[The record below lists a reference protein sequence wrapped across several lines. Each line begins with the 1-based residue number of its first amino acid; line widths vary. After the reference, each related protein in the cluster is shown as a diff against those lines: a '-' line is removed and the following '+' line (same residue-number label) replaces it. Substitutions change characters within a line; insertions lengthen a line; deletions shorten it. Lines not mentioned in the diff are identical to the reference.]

1 MKKTILIL
9 IFLGIFIISSAGFYF
24 SKGHNNTSSKDISST
39 NTSSTQELT
48 EIILFYGSGCPHCAK
63 VEAFIK
69 ENKIKEKIA
78 FEEKE
83 VYFNKKN
90 AKQLVEIA
98 KNCGFNEKEIG
109 VPFLWDGEGQRCIV
123 GDEPIINFFKEK
135 LNL

>member
-1 MKKTILIL
+1 MKRIIPFL
-9 IFLGIFIISSAGFYF
+9 IFLGIFIVLGIGFYF
-24 SKGHNNTSSKDISST
+24 SREKNSSPNQDSKRIV
-39 NTSSTQELT
+39 
-48 EIILFYGSGCPHCAK
+48 LFYGIGCPHCAK

-83 VYFNKKN
+83 VYFNKEN
-90 AKQLVEIA
+90 AKQLVEVA
-98 KNCGFNEKEIG
+98 QKCGFNEKEIG
-109 VPFLWDGEGQRCIV
+109 VPFLWDGENQRCIV

>member
-1 MKKTILIL
+1 MKKITLIL
-9 IFLGIFIISSAGFYF
+9 IFFGITVLIGIGFYF
-24 SKGHNNTSSKDISST
+24 SREKNSSPNQDLKGIV
-39 NTSSTQELT
+39 
-48 EIILFYGSGCPHCAK
+48 LFYGIGCPHCAK

-83 VYFNKKN
+83 VYFNKEN
-90 AKQLVEIA
+90 AKQLIEVA
-98 KNCGFNEKEIG
+98 KKCGFNEKEIG
-109 VPFLWDGEGQRCIV
+109 VPFLWDGENQKCIV